1 MIATTTIEFINR
13 PNDDGTI
20 TESIRVDGCLFSQNG
35 SPTGTRPELLIHL
48 PRTFTEE
55 VNGAWVNLE
64 GHSYHVIGTTIQAKP
79 MDANKP
85 TPWNRYCIAERIY

>member
-1 MIATTTIEFINR
+1 MINTTTVEFINR
-13 PNDDGTI
+13 PNPNGTI
-20 TESIRVDGCLFSQNG
+20 TKSTKVAGCLIAQNG
-35 SPTGTRPELLIHL
+35 SPTGARPEILVHL

-55 VNGAWVNLE
+55 VNGAWINLE

-79 MDANKP
+79 MEGNQP

>member
-1 MIATTTIEFINR
+1 MITTTTIIFVNR

-20 TESIRVDGCLFSQNG
+20 TEEVEVPGCLIAQNG
-35 SPTGTRPELLIHL
+35 SPTGSRPEILIHL
-48 PRTFTEE
+48 PRSFTEE

-64 GHSYHVIGTTIQAKP
+64 DHSYHVIGTTIRADS

-85 TPWNRYCIAERIY
+85 TPWSRYCIAERIY

>member
-1 MIATTTIEFINR
+1 MITTTIEFVNR
-13 PNDDGTI
+13 PNPDGTI
-20 TESIRVDGCLFSQNG
+20 TEQIKVAGCLIAQNG
-35 SPTGTRPELLIHL
+35 SPTGLRPEIIVHL

-55 VNGAWVNLE
+55 VNGSWINLE
-64 GHSYHVIGTTIQAKP
+64 DHSYHVIGTTVQTKP